1 MPYLT
6 AGANA
11 MLNALG
17 TLMTHIGAFTD
28 FPADSG
34 AGSNEV
40 TGGSYARQAISYDAA
55 ASKSKAKASSPSV
68 SIPIPAGTTVW
79 FLGGFSASSAGTA
92 YKYSPI
98 NGGSVKGVGTVKN
111 TGDVITSHA
120 HGLVDTDR
128 VFLMTVNNESLPAGP
143 SVGVLYYVISGTTD
157 TFQISTTSGGSAV
170 AFTADGELAFQKAI
184 SETFGSAGTL
194 DVSAD
199 TFDLLG

>member
-6 AGANA
+6 AGANV
-11 MLNALG
+11 MLDALG
-17 TLMTHIGAFTD
+17 ALMTHVGAFTD

-40 TGGSYARQAISYDAA
+40 SGGSYARQAISYDAA

-68 SIPIPAGTTVW
+68 SIPIPAGTTVY

-98 NGGSVKGVGTVKN
+98 NGGSVKGVGSGAN
-111 TGDVITSHA
+111 SGDVITSYA
-120 HGLVDTDR
+120 HGLVNTDR
-128 VFLMTVNNESLPAGP
+128 VFLYKANNESLPTGY
-143 SVGVLYYVISGTTD
+143 SEGLLYFVVNKTTD
-157 TFQISTTSGGSAV
+157 TFQVSLTSGGSAV
-170 AFTADGELAFQKAI
+170 TISADGELAFQKVVG
-184 SETFGSAGTL
+184 ETFASAGTL